1 MKKPDRIEI
10 LQNMPVF
17 GGIRRDIVE
26 LILSKAE
33 IIKLKKGEYFFKEDD
48 DADCF
53 FVLEKGQAIV
63 IKEHMNHEYY
73 LKKFMPGDC
82 FGEMALID
90 LSPRS
95 ATVKATEDCLAIKLT
110 TQIISSIY
118 KTDIE
123 QFTMIQMNMGR
134 EVSRRLRETDKL
146 LFENLLENNRVSRI
160 FDMEE

>member
-1 MKKPDRIEI
+1 MTKPDRIEV

-17 GGIRRDIVE
+17 GGIKRKIVE
-26 LILSKAE
+26 MILDKAE
-33 IIKLKKGEYFFKEDD
+33 IIKLQKGDYFFKEDD

-53 FVLEKGQAIV
+53 FVLEKGHAIV

-73 LKKFMPGDC
+73 LKKFSPGDC

-95 ATVKATEDCLAIKLT
+95 ASVKATEQCRAIKLT
-110 TQIISSIY
+110 IQIISDIY
-118 KTDIE
+118 DTDIE

-146 LFENLLENNRVSRI
+146 LFENLMENNRVSRI
-160 FDMEE
+160 FDIE